1 MKNFLLILLGKG
13 TNDSIKRHTEG
24 LFKSECYYDW
34 IKLKIIS
41 SSKSHPFKNAES
53 QLIASYKEEIK
64 LRQETLTDG
73 IHIQQGIIALPVDDE
88 NDNVYYNFLQELVKT
103 SIIFISFINI
113 PSWSQNNPIISN
125 RNPDQIQ
132 NLNELIKKNISSN
145 IDKSIMR
152 LFYTFDHNDLVL
164 ICNGKNMEL
173 KNYLETLEKIRFSHL
188 TNGYFAIHDI
198 TTIYGYKNVHNEDLD
213 KIDNISVV
221 VSVSGKN
228 ISPSNIQSS
237 FRLETIGRYD
247 HLSGYK
253 NITWKQI
260 SELSKELHGKDVI
273 ASRVH
278 IGYELPDNLVEEKN
292 KLYLSNTISSPLYSI
307 FKEKYKK
314 EIASLDFSKL
324 VEIYGNDKEYVDS
337 LKLMLSEIGFAINI
351 TLQRGFS
358 KYNSVCYIEP
368 YFSFIRYIKEKII
381 EKFINESEKNPYLKD
396 TIAKDLA
403 ESLVDISNSFY
414 KSILT
419 LDSSI
424 MHSERRFI
432 MSDPHQLTLFDIPPK
447 LIAYYTS
454 IASELTT
461 LLNKDSNNTYVF
473 LITPD
478 IKKDIYVES
487 ITRNRDIDNE
497 INILVIHINERSIY
511 NVAYTTKILAHE
523 IAHHVGQNSDLRKE
537 RANYFIKCYI
547 ALLLRRGLDPDLF
560 LNFNKVE
567 EATNFIGDLVTKL
580 FALVEKSDFTENQ
593 NNYFYMDELEKEFH
607 SFIIK
612 NLREYNDIDL
622 DIYKIFSNCFDDN
635 ITTKYIRNS
644 KRFFASEFDLPSDAI
659 LKNYVWRQILN
670 SVYTNLQ
677 EYFDNSEQ
685 INEDRKG
692 IRFILQEGYADIQM
706 ILLTENQ
713 NLQVEKITNN
723 YSQLFKGLEG
733 KSDEMIR
740 ISAVINAFWEKEK
753 RDYSSIADLPLICN
767 DSLLER
773 AYYTYICKQASLY
786 FTIVK
791 EDHNNMTTLS
801 NHDELYDY
809 SKTSLFMSNDINKI
823 IQEVDNTIA
832 SYVKNIL
839 MKN

>member
-1 MKNFLLILLGKG
+1 MNNFLLILLGKG
-13 TNDSIKRHTEG
+13 INDSIEQHTEG

-34 IKLKIIS
+34 IQIKIIS
-41 SSKSHPFKNAES
+41 SSENQPFNNAES
-53 QLIASYKEEIK
+53 QLIASYEEEIK
-64 LRQETLTDG
+64 LRQETIAND

-88 NDNVYYNFLQELVKT
+88 NDNVYVNFLQGLNKT

-113 PSWSQNNPIISN
+113 PSWSQKESIISN

-132 NLNELIKKNISSN
+132 SLNELIKKNISDT

-173 KNYLETLEKIRFSHL
+173 KNYLETLEKIRFIHL
-188 TNGYFAIHDI
+188 TNEFSAIHDI
-198 TTIYGYKNVHNEDLD
+198 TTIYGYKNIHNEDLD
-213 KIDNISVV
+213 KINNINAV
-221 VSVSGKN
+221 VSISGKN
-228 ISPSNIQSS
+228 ISPSNISSS
-237 FRLETIGRYD
+237 FRMETIGRYD

-292 KLYLSNTISSPLYSI
+292 KLYPSNPIPSPLYSI

-314 EIASLDFSKL
+314 EINSLDFSKL

-337 LKLMLSEIGFAINI
+337 LKLMLSEIGFAISI

-396 TIAKDLA
+396 NISKDLA

-454 IASELTT
+454 IASEMTT
-461 LLNKDSNNTYVF
+461 LLNKDSDNTYVF

-478 IKKDIYVES
+478 IKRDIYVES

-511 NVAYTTKILAHE
+511 NVTYTTKILAHE

-547 ALLLRRGLDPDLF
+547 ALLLKRCLDPDLF
-560 LNFNKVE
+560 LNFNNVE
-567 EATNFIGDLVTKL
+567 EVTSFIEDLVTKL
-580 FALVEKSDFTENQ
+580 FALVEKSNFTKDQ
-593 NNYFYMDELEKEFH
+593 NNYFYMDELGKKFHLFIMEK
-607 SFIIK
+607 
-612 NLREYNDIDL
+612 LREIEDIDP
-622 DIYKIFSNCFDDN
+622 DIYIIFSNCFSDN
-635 ITTKYIRNS
+635 ITKTYIRNS
-644 KRFFASEFDLPSDAI
+644 KRFFTSEIDLPNDTI

-670 SVYTNLQ
+670 SVYTNLEKYFRKPEQ
-677 EYFDNSEQ
+677 EF
-685 INEDRKG
+685 EDLECIK
-692 IRFILQEGYADIQM
+692 FVFKEGYADIQM
-706 ILLTENQ
+706 ILLTEDQ
-713 NLQVEKITNN
+713 NLQIKEITNN
-723 YSQLFKGLEG
+723 YSQLFIGLEE
-733 KSDEMIR
+733 KTDEMIR
-740 ISAVINAFWEKEK
+740 KTAVINAFWEKEK
-753 RDYSSIADLPLICN
+753 RDYNNIADLPLICN